1 MEKIILEDGRELTII
16 DITGSSGVL
25 EISFEDKGFE
35 EIEDIFMTR
44 SILENIRLVDENNTI
59 LNTYKNY
66 TILQQIIKKKDTP
79 LDATESGR
87 DIIKVILNQEPYFV
101 REIKKLQEQIA
112 LHEGGIKELGQI
124 VGLHD
129 GAIEELGGL
138 VGELSEGGEE
148 L

>member
-1 MEKIILEDGRELTII
+1 MGKIILEDGQELTVM
-16 DITGSSGVL
+16 DITGSSGIL
-25 EISFEDKGFE
+25 EISFENQNFE
-35 EIEDIFMTR
+35 EIEDIFMDQ
-44 SILENIRLVDENNTI
+44 SILGNIRLIDKNSVT

-66 TILQQIIKKKDTP
+66 TILQQIIKKKDT
-79 LDATESGR
+79 LSDTLESGR
-87 DIIKVILNQEPYFV
+87 DVIKVILKQEPYFV

-138 VGELSEGGEE
+138 VGELSEGGEKS
-148 L
+148 